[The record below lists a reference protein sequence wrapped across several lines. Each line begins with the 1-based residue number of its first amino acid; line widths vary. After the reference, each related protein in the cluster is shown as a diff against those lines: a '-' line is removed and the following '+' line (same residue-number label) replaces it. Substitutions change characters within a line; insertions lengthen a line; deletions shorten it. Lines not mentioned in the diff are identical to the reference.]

1 MGLFKIEHPQNRPLG
16 ISKPA
21 NWLGN
26 RLVPVCPEA
35 RYHQAVDNPRRI
47 SRSGCRYGIFAMRIR
62 ATPPTRRGLS
72 AARETKYAPAWWGG
86 RSRPNVEMHREKRAR
101 REQQHDG
108 HQVGHLSCRAA
119 GLQLD
124 NEHCGT
130 LPGQG
135 GLILRWQI
143 GSMLSAV
150 QDLELLS
157 VRRARSVRHVRTI
170 TNERGRQLRRP
181 YSL

>member
-1 MGLFKIEHPQNRPLG
+1 MGRVCSKLNTLKTGHWEFQNRPIGSETGLPRG
-16 ISKPA
+16 PLSRGCGQPQANIEVGVPLRDIRYADKSHAA
-21 NWLGN
+21 NWR
-26 RLVPVCPEA
+26 RLA
-35 RYHQAVDNPRRI
+35 
-47 SRSGCRYGIFAMRIR
+47 
-62 ATPPTRRGLS
+62 
-72 AARETKYAPAWWGG
+72 AARETKYAPARWGG

-119 GLQLD
+119 GLRLD
-124 NEHCGT
+124 NEHCRI

-143 GSMLSAV
+143 GSMLFAV

-157 VRRARSVRHVRTI
+157 VRRAERSP
-170 TNERGRQLRRP
+170 RP
-181 YSL
+181 HDHE